1 MKTVNLTK
9 SSDTILSQLESKGI
23 DVNPQCREGYCGS
36 CRCKLLKGEVSYITD
51 PIAYI
56 SNGEILPCITRAD
69 SELTLDIKG

>member
-51 PIAYI
+51 PIAYT
-56 SNGEILPCITRAD
+56 SNGEILPCVSVAN
-69 SELTLDIKG
+69 SDINLNVK